1 MRLSIFVRSIE
12 ARVAG
17 VGGRKPET
25 PGLPSLTLSPA
36 PATQS
41 DIDRQTIHHVSFAK
55 CEYEKAVY
63 AFAHR

>member
-1 MRLSIFVRSIE
+1 MLLNRLPMFVKQIE

-41 DIDRQTIHHVSFAK
+41 DIDRESSSCVLRA
-55 CEYEKAVY
+55 EP
-63 AFAHR
+63 